1 MAAPAVP
8 VIQTHASD
16 GGLASCLAIAR
27 VKPELSTFMKDTL
40 RMESLHDFFFYVAK
54 DAWEAEL
61 DVKVVKPAHPAGPC
75 SDGVAVGCQATGCCR
90 GSGFVFRLC

>member
-1 MAAPAVP
+1 MWPLCVGVMAAPAVP

-40 RMESLHDFFFYVAK
+40 RMESLHDFFF
-54 DAWEAEL
+54 
-61 DVKVVKPAHPAGPC
+61 
-75 SDGVAVGCQATGCCR
+75 
-90 GSGFVFRLC
+90 